1 MDKGRILVVDD
12 DERVLFVMH
21 RALLAFQDNYEIVS
35 TQDGREALNKATEA
49 HFDLIIT
56 DLKMPG
62 MDGIALT
69 QAIVS
74 LNCST
79 VVVWITAALVAWLL
93 PQLPHDQTVVFE
105 LGVGAASVSQL
116 DVHWQAEDGDD
127 EGNVTLNF
135 PAPTPGRVVRQL
147 RMKDGRYAFRITA
160 KHRDAIRNR
169 TEVVRRVTLDGNSL
183 TLNLDELSP

>member
-79 VVVWITAALVAWLL
+79 VVVWITAYGCAQVSE
-93 PQLPHDQTVVFE
+93 D
-105 LGVGAASVSQL
+105 AARLSVYECL
-116 DVHWQAEDGDD
+116 EKPLRIARIR
-127 EGNVTLNF
+127 
-135 PAPTPGRVVRQL
+135 RVVQDALEYAGQQALL
-147 RMKDGRYAFRITA
+147 R
-160 KHRDAIRNR
+160 
-169 TEVVRRVTLDGNSL
+169 
-183 TLNLDELSP
+183 LS